1 MHKLR
6 THELVL
12 GFLMGR
18 GLGFFNKKCM
28 LKCMLLYV
36 GLFLFV
42 WRVVSTVCLVCGVR
56 HIDT

>member
-1 MHKLR
+1 MNKMR
-6 THELVL
+6 KNELVL

-28 LKCMLLYV
+28 LLYV

-42 WRVVSTVCLVCGVR
+42 WLVVSTVCLVCGVR